1 MSTMRPSKLLR
12 RGEQSGQ
19 MLVSV
24 IVLLTLMFFIGSA
37 MALAVSSSLHV
48 IAQTNSMDSV
58 AYAAESAAAQG
69 LASNRRGKA
78 PVVEFRGT
86 GGTPRTW
93 SYAIEAVAADGTLLG
108 RSAVGIETGSDT
120 LDDKNYQ
127 EISLPLITGAD
138 HFDVYRTDVGANPS
152 GANPS
157 TTGYIGST
165 TLGQTVF
172 NDTGLPV
179 GVVQATC
186 ANIALALPAK
196 KVNGFLP
203 TARSCR
209 VPVGADPTMW
219 AAAAQSV
226 PGNSCKA
233 QPLMVPDP
241 NQPGQFVGFS
251 PGDEP
256 GTAWG
261 VIGWHDVSSS
271 NPADLAVSV
280 DPSCNPSTATLCPRP
295 IKQGNMFYFYCH
307 LDGAANQPPVEYKNL
322 YIVNQAGK
330 DHDAYV
336 SSFVVRA
343 ADSGSDCVYT
353 TVGQA
358 GLVNPVTDEA
368 DWALPGCVWTGA
380 RRSLWNRVLP

>member
-1 MSTMRPSKLLR
+1 MSTMRPSKLIQ

-37 MALAVSSSLHV
+37 MALAVSSSLHI
-48 IAQTNSMDSV
+48 IAQTNSMDSA
-58 AYAAESAAAQG
+58 AYAAESATAQG
-69 LASNRRGKA
+69 LAANRQGKA
-78 PVVEFRGT
+78 PSVNFQGNNNGDTR
-86 GGTPRTW
+86 RW
-93 SYAIEAVAADGTLLG
+93 SYAYEAVAADGTLFG
-108 RSAVGIETGSDT
+108 RSAVGFDKDGSDK
-120 LDDKNYQ
+120 LDDKNY
-127 EISLPLITGAD
+127 ESITIPVTAGAD
-138 HFDVYRTDVGANPS
+138 HFEVYRTDVGANPS
-152 GANPS
+152 GATPS

-165 TLGQTVF
+165 MPGQQVF
-172 NDTGLPV
+172 DDKGIDIQ
-179 GVVQATC
+179 VVLATC
-186 ANIALALPAK
+186 ASSTLALPAR
-196 KVNGFLP
+196 KVNGLLP
-203 TARSCR
+203 AARSCR

-219 AAAAQSV
+219 SGAAQSV

-233 QPLMVPDP
+233 QPIMVPDP

-271 NPADLAVSV
+271 SPADISVSI
-280 DPSCNPSTATLCPRP
+280 DPSCNPTTATLCPKP

-307 LDGAANQPPVEYKNL
+307 LDGAPPPFVPIQYKTL
-322 YIVNQAGK
+322 YIVNKGG
-330 DHDAYV
+330 DANV
-336 SSFVVRA
+336 SPFVVRA

-358 GLVNPVTDEA
+358 GLVTDEA
-368 DWALPGCVWTGA
+368 GWALPGCVWTGA
-380 RRSLWNRVLP
+380 SQRVWNRVLP